1 MALDIEEQYEK
12 IYRYCFNRL
21 RDREQA
27 EDITQEAFLRWFAS
41 DTYRDTGQV
50 LQYLYTIARNLCT
63 DEFRRPRHSS
73 LSEDVP
79 SREAD
84 PVLSA
89 ALRVELERLDPE
101 DQELVLLRY
110 VNKVPVGRCL
120 TAAVSLGI
128 QHRSIPQRPRA
139 VGQLLHGKTQGHRIG
154 KPAAGRLLEPDRS
167 RPLRRRG
174 GADIQRILD
183 RIGFFRV
190 QLELRG
196 AALLPADTLPDA
208 LSQPPGHPA
217 ARLPQHSIPLPHQL
231 EGTFSTIRHL

>member
-12 IYRYCFNRL
+12 IYRYCFYRL

-110 VNKVPVGRCL
+110 VNEV
-120 TAAVSLGI
+120 
-128 QHRSIPQRPRA
+128 
-139 VGQLLHGKTQGHRIG
+139 
-154 KPAAGRLLEPDRS
+154 PAAALAKLYGVSRFSLYRETKGILKKLERRISDE
-167 RPLRRRG
+167 RP
-174 GADIQRILD
+174 
-183 RIGFFRV
+183 
-190 QLELRG
+190 
-196 AALLPADTLPDA
+196 
-208 LSQPPGHPA
+208 
-217 ARLPQHSIPLPHQL
+217 
-231 EGTFSTIRHL
+231 